1 MLPFFK
7 KRVLGISPKPV
18 AVPVVATAFA
28 SPVPLLGRD
37 ASGRNVKK
45 VVDTSTVFNQ
55 FEQLKKFQHI
65 NSTPDKVFEEKIP
78 SISSK
83 RQSAKVPWLLLIV
96 VAIVSSITASVV
108 ILTYTSLH
116 VPSYDTRGP
125 ASPLNPD
132 VNRDTF
138 SEARRHRTVPTVN
151 SGGDLSRAMITS
163 PETLP
168 PYAKVYKVIHV
179 RKADVLFDNGE
190 SDQLLIDHDRTAQQA
205 PNGLKVRAKR
215 SALKIFKAVTEI
227 FKVPIELRHEIDF
240 NFH

>member
-18 AVPVVATAFA
+18 AVPVAATAFA
-28 SPVPLLGRD
+28 SPVPLLARD

-65 NSTPDKVFEEKIP
+65 NSTPDKAYEEKIP
-78 SISSK
+78 SSK
-83 RQSAKVPWLLLIV
+83 RQSTKVPWLLLIV

-108 ILTYTSLH
+108 VLTYTTMHDVRGLAAPLH
-116 VPSYDTRGP
+116 T
-125 ASPLNPD
+125 D
-132 VNRDTF
+132 VIRDSF
-138 SEARRHRTVPTVN
+138 SEARRHRTVPAV
-151 SGGDLSRAMITS
+151 SADRDHSRAMIS
-163 PETLP
+163 APEVLP

-179 RKADVLFDNGE
+179 REHDHVSSEGGRDPLVIDQDRAGLPGQVLPKGLNG
-190 SDQLLIDHDRTAQQA
+190 R
-205 PNGLKVRAKR
+205 VKR
-215 SALKIFKAVTEI
+215 SVLRIVKAVSEI
-227 FKVPIELRHEIDF
+227 FMVPTELRHEVDF